1 MYAMQCIRHCVFL
14 FFVFVFGVCC
24 CSLVAAGTCKADTH
38 PTQPGICIEHMLIEE
53 EEEKREG
60 WHGGVGVCMVV
71 GGDFFIL
78 FIFFFLQL
86 QRALCAGGV
95 GRS

>member
-1 MYAMQCIRHCVFL
+1 MPCHAVHSSLCIFFL
-14 FFVFVFGVCC
+14 FLFFGVCC

-38 PTQPGICIEHMLIEE
+38 PTQPGICIEHMLVEE

-71 GGDFFIL
+71 GG
-78 FIFFFLQL
+78 
-86 QRALCAGGV
+86 G
-95 GRS
+95 